1 MGITSYLIK
10 DRQIVKSASVENYQ
24 SYPHFIHSFST
35 EHDEFVSI
43 HRLASHLQTIFT
55 TNPINM
61 KLTINREKLNRG
73 LQIVSKIIT
82 NRQSLPILGNILLVT
97 ENNLLKISATDLE
110 LGILAQIPAEISEQ
124 GSFTLPARIF
134 SEFIFSNT
142 DQQISIE
149 VDQTANNTAEVRS
162 DKFKAKISGL
172 PADEF
177 PAIPQI
183 DGNLEITI
191 NADVLIKSLKQVV
204 VACALDDIRPALA
217 GIYCKFAGK
226 KLTLAAT
233 DSFRLSE
240 KIIDLDL
247 EVPTKELILPSRTAH
262 EIIRTASLLSE
273 ENTIKL
279 FASENQIRIQIGP
292 IDIITRLI
300 EGSFPAYE
308 KIIPA
313 ETVVDLVVSNNELL
327 SALKVSR
334 IFAVSGSNNIRLTIE
349 EGVIKISSLATER
362 GQSETEITAEITNHS
377 EEKNHQIAY
386 NAKYLADAISII
398 EEDKIVLFTA
408 GPKKPTIIRNPSDP
422 NFQHLVM
429 PVDIKE

>member
-1 MGITSYLIK
+1 
-10 DRQIVKSASVENYQ
+10 
-24 SYPHFIHSFST
+24 
-35 EHDEFVSI
+35 
-43 HRLASHLQTIFT
+43 
-55 TNPINM
+55 M
-61 KLTINREKLNRG
+61 KLIIDREKLNRG
-73 LQIVSKIIT
+73 LQIVSKIIA

-110 LGILAQIPAEISEQ
+110 LGITAQIPGEISEQ

-142 DQQISIE
+142 DQKISIGI
-149 VDQTANNTAEVRS
+149 DQAANNIAELRS

-177 PAIPQI
+177 PTIPHVN
-183 DGNLEITI
+183 GNLEIAI
-191 NADVLIKSLKQVV
+191 NAAILVKSLKQAVI
-204 VACALDDIRPALA
+204 ACAIDDIRPALA
-217 GIYCKFAGK
+217 GIYCKFSGK

-247 EVPTKELILPSRTAH
+247 EVPTKELILPSRTSH
-262 EIIRTASLLSE
+262 EIIRITSLLPE
-273 ENTIKL
+273 ESIIKL
-279 FASENQIRIQIGP
+279 FVSENQIRIQIGP

-308 KIIPA
+308 KIIPT
-313 ETVVDLVVSNNELL
+313 ETVVDLMVSNNELL
-327 SALKVSR
+327 SALRVSR

-349 EGVIKISSLATER
+349 GSVVKISSLATER
-362 GQSETEITAEITNHS
+362 GQSETEINAEITNHT
-377 EEKNHQIAY
+377 EEKNHQIIY
-386 NAKYLADAISII
+386 NAKYLTDAISII
-398 EEDKIVLFTA
+398 EENKIVLFTA

-422 NFQHLVM
+422 NFQHMVM